1 MGGITAPVLG
11 SGACPAWM
19 ALVPRPQSGEPAAA
33 APLSLFIK
41 PVDSADATANST
53 IVPAFARRPHG
64 ARWALAERA
73 GAGASAGRPG
83 SSGRGTGPHLFPR
96 SDPDQFPGPGHLAV
110 NTDPPGLRSSP
121 QGHPH

>member
-19 ALVPRPQSGEPAAA
+19 ALVPRPQSGEPAGA

-41 PVDSADATANST
+41 PVDSADATVNST
-53 IVPAFARRPHG
+53 IVPAFARRHEG

-73 GAGASAGRPG
+73 GAGRCAGRPG
-83 SSGRGTGPHLFPR
+83 LTRRGTGPRLLTG
-96 SDPDQFPGPGHLAV
+96 SAPDGV
-110 NTDPPGLRSSP
+110 PGLVPGR
-121 QGHPH
+121 GATVGR

>member
-19 ALVPRPQSGEPAAA
+19 ALVPRPQSGAPAGA

-41 PVDSADATANST
+41 PVDSADATVNST
-53 IVPAFARRPHG
+53 IVPAFPRRHDG

-73 GAGASAGRPG
+73 G
-83 SSGRGTGPHLFPR
+83 R
-96 SDPDQFPGPGHLAV
+96 SEEHTSELQLLMRTSYAAFCIKKTNITAITQH
-110 NTDPPGLRSSP
+110 NTQLP
-121 QGHPH
+121 